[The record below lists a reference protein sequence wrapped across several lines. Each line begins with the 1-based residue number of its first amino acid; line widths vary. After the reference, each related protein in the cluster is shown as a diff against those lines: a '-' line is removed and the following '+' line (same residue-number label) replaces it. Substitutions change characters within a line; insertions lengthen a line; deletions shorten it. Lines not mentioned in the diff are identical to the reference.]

1 MRNLL
6 SVSMAAALMVGC
18 APMKE
23 ATTAKVD
30 ASFVANK
37 ADAHA
42 TLPKWES
49 FFSDPRLQALI
60 QQALSNNRDVRLAL
74 ARVSEARAQYG
85 VTRADRFPSVDGV
98 VSGTRSSQPADISPM
113 GRRFDLTKGEVGI
126 SLPSYEL
133 DLWGRVA
140 NLTEAA
146 QASYL
151 ASEANAS
158 AVQLAL
164 VGDIANAYYQW
175 LETAEKLKISDD
187 IYQNRLAIRGI
198 IDKRMAVGLS
208 TETERL
214 QAEALNDGLLRDSAE
229 ISRQHKAA
237 VNTLALLVGAPVS
250 DASIGT
256 GHALLQQADS
266 SALHSHAPSSLLLRR
281 PDVQAAELRLTAA
294 DANVEAARAA
304 FLPRIALTA
313 SYGTASSSLTGLFA
327 NNSENWSFIPQIT
340 IPLFNVGRTQA
351 SYDLV
356 AARQIQAVA
365 DYEKTIQTAFK
376 EVADALLNRQNYAV
390 QVKHQRDLLQHQRER
405 LAISSKRYEQGVSN
419 YMEVLDAQRE
429 TYSAEQ
435 TLLAL
440 IRSQKAADV
449 AVFKALGGGMS

>member
-1 MRNLL
+1 MRNIL
-6 SVSMAAALMVGC
+6 SVSIAAALMVGC

-37 ADAHA
+37 ADTGA

-49 FFSDPRLQALI
+49 FFSDPRLQSLI
-60 QQALSNNRDVRLAL
+60 QQGLSNNRDVRLAL

-85 VTRADRFPSVDGV
+85 VTRADRFPSIDGV

-313 SYGTASSSLTGLFA
+313 SYGTASSSLTGLFSE
-327 NNSENWSFIPQIT
+327 NSENWSFVPQIT

-405 LAISSKRYEQGVSN
+405 LAISSKRYEQGMSN

-435 TLLAL
+435 TLLVL